1 MKILP
6 TLKVHKKIIVFGIMS
21 VVFGII
27 LHEQLSFTMIMSK
40 IENIVLVV
48 DEFRLIAILLYL
60 FLYIFVVMF
69 SIPAA
74 SILTI
79 FSGYLFGG
87 IIGGFVALSGAVVGS
102 SILFLIVQAGLRPKI
117 DEKLKSNLLFRVISN
132 GILKNQVRYLLFLRL
147 MPIFP
152 FWLVNL
158 APAILGVRFRVF
170 ILTTSFGI
178 FPGTFIV
185 AAIGQKLRLISEPSL
200 AFVNE
205 LTSDPQFILLFL
217 ALSFITILPI
227 LWRWAQF
234 KRDRSKELN

>member
-1 MKILP
+1 MKILLP
-6 TLKVHKKIIVFGIMS
+6 LKAHKKIIAFGILS
-21 VVFGII
+21 VVFVFI
-27 LHEQLSFTMIMSK
+27 LQEHLSFKMIMSK
-40 IENIVLVV
+40 IDNIVLVV
-48 DEFRLIAILLYL
+48 DEFRLTVILLYL

-74 SILTI
+74 SVLTI

-87 IIGGFVALSGAVVGS
+87 LIGGFVALSGAVVGS
-102 SILFLIVQAGLRPKI
+102 SILFLIVQAGLRPTI
-117 DEKLKSNLLFRVISN
+117 DEKLKSNSLFGDISN
-132 GILKNQVRYLLFLRL
+132 GILKNQVRYLLFLRF

-158 APAILGVRFRVF
+158 APAILGVRLRVF

-178 FPGTFIV
+178 FPGTFII
-185 AAIGQKLRLISEPSL
+185 AGIGQKLRLISEPSL
-200 AFVNE
+200 DFVNE

-227 LWRWAQF
+227 LWRWVLF